1 MPNQF
6 IVKLNFTSP
15 LHLARGRS
23 DYSQSEK
30 VLHSDALKSALF
42 VVAQLLYDE
51 TKLGQYGESFFNGV
65 HLSSAFPFW
74 GKYLFFP
81 RPMVDLMPYFDPK
94 EDIEFKSA
102 KKIEYIEQSLYL
114 DFLHGRK
121 GLWKNDMLAG
131 GNCLMPNVFSND
143 TERKKFKIIEDNL
156 YQHVVVPR
164 YSVDEADADT
174 FYMERLWFQPNAGLF
189 FLVEFSDPDMQPI
202 FEHALNL
209 LADEGIGSDRS
220 TGNGQFAAPK
230 LENFSMEG
238 PADASHTLN
247 LSLFC
252 PTETELTKSFMD
264 KASYMLI
271 KRGGY
276 ISSAET
282 SEHTTLLKCPIYM
295 FREGSLFEAPKLEG
309 KLANLK
315 PSAMSGHPVW
325 REGRPLTLPV
335 ILG

>member
-209 LADEGIGSDRS
+209 LADEGIGSDRARVM
-220 TGNGQFAAPK
+220 GNLQ
-230 LENFSMEG
+230 
-238 PADASHTLN
+238 HQ
-247 LSLFC
+247 SLKISVWKGL
-252 PTETELTKSFMD
+252 PMH
-264 KASYMLI
+264 LI
-271 KRGGY
+271 
-276 ISSAET
+276 
-282 SEHTTLLKCPIYM
+282 P
-295 FREGSLFEAPKLEG
+295 
-309 KLANLK
+309 
-315 PSAMSGHPVW
+315 
-325 REGRPLTLPV
+325 
-335 ILG
+335 